1 MSMVKEKYK
10 LVSEINI
17 FSEIQLRDKVHYIKY
32 QSRNVNGRN
41 GFIYFFMKTGI
52 Y

>member
-1 MSMVKEKYK
+1 MSKQKYK
-10 LVSEINI
+10 LASEINR
-17 FSEIQLRDKVHYIKY
+17 FSEIQLRDKVRYIKY

-41 GFIYFFMKTGI
+41 SFIQFFMKNGT